1 MPLLA
6 KDTGIA
12 VDLIRQAKLSAPVIG
27 LTQSLIQN
35 ASNLAEPN
43 SDFSTA
49 VKMYESWS
57 KITLD

>member
-1 MPLLA
+1 MFE
-6 KDTGIA
+6 
-12 VDLIRQAKLSAPVIG
+12 LSINTPILG
-27 LTQSLIQN
+27 LTQSLITAAN
-35 ASNLAEPN
+35 SLSEPD